1 MGELPERVG
10 GYTRLLAIQ
19 RRLLIDYLADR
30 QLATLK
36 QALAVLPAFD
46 GFHPVLGAWIVG
58 EDCVGLGLREDRA
71 RITHNLSRFKPH
83 FIEG

>member
-36 QALAVLPAFD
+36 QALAVLPMFGTSQQLHA
-46 GFHPVLGAWIVG
+46 LA
-58 EDCVGLGLREDRA
+58 
-71 RITHNLSRFKPH
+71 
-83 FIEG
+83 EGIHTYLASQNAPAVPALPGRPGRCP